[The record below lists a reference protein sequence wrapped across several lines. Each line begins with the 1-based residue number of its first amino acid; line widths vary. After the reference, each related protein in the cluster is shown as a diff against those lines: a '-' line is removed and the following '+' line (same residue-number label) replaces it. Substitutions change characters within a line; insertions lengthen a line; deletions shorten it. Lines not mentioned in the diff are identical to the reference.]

1 MVGIMASAY
10 KGLTEEEQ
18 ERVFLLATG
27 KEEFSDLDSNFCKG
41 FAACHDESL
50 DPWWN
55 TWGANQRDVYFYIKN
70 DPNDDDS
77 WEYYCRYSM
86 NSNNAE
92 FDDTIREMLAV
103 TAPVIEEV
111 TVGGEEASNAASN
124 TASNT
129 AVVLESPIP
138 KNNATTSGFPV
149 FVTEPLVEE
158 ETVEDEEETSNTTA
172 GLAEPLVEEVTV
184 EDEEESNTTV
194 VSESSISEDSTT
206 SNDFPVLAEPLIE
219 DEEETSNTTLALES
233 SIPEDSTTV
242 SVPNAPVPIVSEN
255 MNDTSSSN
263 FISISSTLSLLVL
276 VVPFL
281 RWFTLL

>member
-10 KGLTEEEQ
+10 KGLTVEEQ

-27 KEEFSDLDSNFCKG
+27 KDEFSDLDSNFCQG

-50 DPWWN
+50 NPWWN

-86 NSNNAE
+86 DTNNAE

-111 TVGGEEASNAASN
+111 TVGGEEETSN

-129 AVVLESPIP
+129 AAVLESPIP
-138 KNNATTSGFPV
+138 ENNSTASDFSV

-158 ETVEDEEETSNTTA
+158 ETVEDEEERSNTTA
-172 GLAEPLVEEVTV
+172 GLVEPLVEEVTV

-194 VSESSISEDSTT
+194 VSESSISDQSTT

-242 SVPNAPVPIVSEN
+242 SVPNAPVALVSEN

-276 VVPFL
+276 VMPFL

>member
-1 MVGIMASAY
+1 MG
-10 KGLTEEEQ
+10 
-18 ERVFLLATG
+18 
-27 KEEFSDLDSNFCKG
+27 
-41 FAACHDESL
+41 
-50 DPWWN
+50 
-55 TWGANQRDVYFYIKN
+55 IKN

-86 NSNNAE
+86 DTNNAE

-111 TVGGEEASNAASN
+111 TVGGEEETSN

-129 AVVLESPIP
+129 AAVLESPIP
-138 KNNATTSGFPV
+138 ENNSTASDFSV

-158 ETVEDEEETSNTTA
+158 ERSNTTA
-172 GLAEPLVEEVTV
+172 GLVEPLVEEVTV

-194 VSESSISEDSTT
+194 VSESSISDQSTT

-242 SVPNAPVPIVSEN
+242 SVPNAPVALVSEN

-276 VVPFL
+276 VMPFL

>member
-1 MVGIMASAY
+1 MG
-10 KGLTEEEQ
+10 
-18 ERVFLLATG
+18 
-27 KEEFSDLDSNFCKG
+27 NFCKG

-86 NSNNAE
+86 NTNNAE

-138 KNNATTSGFPV
+138 KNNTTTSGFPV

-158 ETVEDEEETSNTTA
+158 ETVENEEETSNTTA

-184 EDEEESNTTV
+184 EDEEK
-194 VSESSISEDSTT
+194 
-206 SNDFPVLAEPLIE
+206 
-219 DEEETSNTTLALES
+219 SNTTLALES

-242 SVPNAPVPIVSEN
+242 SVSNAPVPIVSEN

>member
-1 MVGIMASAY
+1 MG
-10 KGLTEEEQ
+10 
-18 ERVFLLATG
+18 
-27 KEEFSDLDSNFCKG
+27 
-41 FAACHDESL
+41 
-50 DPWWN
+50 
-55 TWGANQRDVYFYIKN
+55 IKN

-111 TVGGEEASNAASN
+111 TVGGEE
-124 TASNT
+124 
-129 AVVLESPIP
+129 ER
-138 KNNATTSGFPV
+138 
-149 FVTEPLVEE
+149 
-158 ETVEDEEETSNTTA
+158 SNTTA
-172 GLAEPLVEEVTV
+172 GLVEPLVEEVTV

-194 VSESSISEDSTT
+194 VSESSISDHSTT

-233 SIPEDSTTV
+233 SIPEGSTTV
-242 SVPNAPVPIVSEN
+242 SMSNAPVALVSEN

-276 VVPFL
+276 VMPCL
-281 RWFTLL
+281 KWFTLL

>member
-1 MVGIMASAY
+1 MG
-10 KGLTEEEQ
+10 
-18 ERVFLLATG
+18 
-27 KEEFSDLDSNFCKG
+27 
-41 FAACHDESL
+41 
-50 DPWWN
+50 
-55 TWGANQRDVYFYIKN
+55 RDVYFYIKN

-86 NSNNAE
+86 DTNNAE

-103 TAPVIEEV
+103 TAPV
-111 TVGGEEASNAASN
+111 
-124 TASNT
+124 
-129 AVVLESPIP
+129 
-138 KNNATTSGFPV
+138 
-149 FVTEPLVEE
+149 
-158 ETVEDEEETSNTTA
+158 
-172 GLAEPLVEEVTV
+172 VEEVTV

-194 VSESSISEDSTT
+194 VSESSISDHSTT

-242 SVPNAPVPIVSEN
+242 SVPNAPVALVSEN

-276 VVPFL
+276 VMPFL